1 MSLYAVTYTYV
12 DDAAALDEI
21 RPRHREF
28 LGGLAAEGIILLSGP
43 TQGDGPFD
51 ALILLRA
58 GSADDAAAALAHDPF
73 QQAGLVSEIT
83 VSSWNAVLGAWR
95 DGALAGQL

>member
-1 MSLYAVTYTYV
+1 MSLYAVTYTYA
-12 DDAAALDEI
+12 DDPAALDEI

-28 LGGLAAEGIILLSGP
+28 LGALASEGIILLSGP
-43 TQGDGPFD
+43 TEGDGPFS

-58 GSADDAAAALAHDPF
+58 GSTDQARAALSEDPF